1 MMTSN
6 FRQSLSGH
14 ETVNKVTTLM
24 KLDPFSKTNE
34 SQNNKLIEKNN
45 FLLKMEN
52 RALKLKE
59 VCSRFHKTFNGR

>member
-14 ETVNKVTTLM
+14 ETVRSVTTLM

-34 SQNNKLIEKNN
+34 SQNNKLIENHN

-52 RALKLKE
+52 RASKVKE